1 MLTPTST
8 SPNISSSV
16 KRAVDGLIAV
26 ILAACSIIRDRIAF
40 RRKIERTRVNQYLE
54 SQIGVTAHPSRRRG
68 ACHRARIR
76 ATRWRPP
83 PAITA
88 KPLRGDE
95 VQLAETQQPHAEERA
110 TRASRSMG
118 SKRLTD
124 LSSSVLAPIIAPHSE
139 KRSMDFIGRPVE

>member
-1 MLTPTST
+1 MESG
-8 SPNISSSV
+8 SDCKQGYHSSWFKVGHLGLFAGTWNHKSV
-16 KRAVDGLIAV
+16 LQPILRDG
-26 ILAACSIIRDRIAF
+26 
-40 RRKIERTRVNQYLE
+40 
-54 SQIGVTAHPSRRRG
+54 HG

-83 PAITA
+83 Q
-88 KPLRGDE
+88 DE

-124 LSSSVLAPIIAPHSE
+124 VSSSVLGARRGDIVLSLGPSS
-139 KRSMDFIGRPVE
+139 KRINRIERLMPCRRYSAARKCLIRP